1 MKVDEEGN
9 NSLREKAGKELN
21 SLKEAEK
28 EKSADDEP
36 KPSTSSSTLSAK
48 KVSLLFTNR
57 DIYFDGCL
65 L

>member
-9 NSLREKAGKELN
+9 NSLKEKAGKELN

-36 KPSTSSSTLSAK
+36 KPSTSSATSSGK
-48 KVSLLFTNR
+48 KVGLLSTRR
-57 DIYFDGCL
+57 DIYNAKY
-65 L
+65 